1 MSVRTVEMSST
12 TTERGRRAG
21 RPVVVTLTDILPTLR
36 GSLPDPLDQTRWPA
50 ATHALVDDVVVQG
63 LSLSRAAR
71 LLGTPLVFRPA
82 TADPVGVVVL
92 TVSGVTEGGQG
103 RRVLCGRTRL
113 SSAVCIAADEM
124 CWYEARLVGRVSVTH
139 RRPATLTAC
148 GVARTMDLPVDLAPG
163 DVVVIPVRMSPAA
176 PGGCRLLDR
185 IEESPD
191 H

>member
-1 MSVRTVEMSST
+1 MAST
-12 TTERGRRAG
+12 ATERKSHAG

-36 GSLPDPLDQTRWPA
+36 GSLPDPLDRTRWPA
-50 ATHALVDDVVVQG
+50 ETLATVDDVAVQG
-63 LSLSRAAR
+63 LSLARTAR

-82 TADPVGVVVL
+82 AGDPVGVVAL
-92 TVSGVTEGGQG
+92 TVSGVTAGPEA

-113 SSAVCIAADEM
+113 SSTVCVCGDEM

-139 RRPATLTAC
+139 RRPATLVAC
-148 GVARTMDLPVDLAPG
+148 GAERTVDLPVDLGPG
-163 DVVVIPVRMSPAA
+163 DVIAIPVRMSPTA

-185 IEESPD
+185 IEDSPG